1 MIHLGAIMSN
11 IVDRIGM
18 EKSVILLAAVVSFVT
33 AFLANISVALPL
45 IARELAMSNIIQNWV
60 ATIYLLPIAML
71 SIPLGKLTSK
81 HGLNKS
87 LLAGIILTII
97 GVIIACFSINSEL
110 LLLSRVIQGIGTA
123 LINVASMALI
133 VSAVNPE
140 TRGQALG
147 LNIAGVYIGLSSA
160 PVIGGLVIYHLGW
173 QSIFYIMLIPLI
185 FSAYLSWSLK
195 DEWTMY
201 DGPIDITGSIIF
213 SIGILLVIYGFTIV
227 NTWLGIVLLIIG
239 LLLLIAFAYFELRVN
254 NPVFDVRLFKNSR
267 FSSSN
272 IASLISYTAT
282 FVITYIL
289 TYHFQYIMG
298 FDSKFSGML
307 LIVTPVMMAILAPLS
322 GRLSDRIDPQKLA
335 AIGMGFVTVAL
346 TILCFLNES
355 TPLYIIL
362 LAMFLQGIGYGLFS
376 SPNTNA
382 IMSSVPKEETSS
394 ASASLAAVRVI
405 GQTLSLGM
413 LTVIFAYIMG
423 NVAIVPEYYP
433 LLMESSRLSC
443 IISAVL
449 CVIAVIASLV
459 GLRSDD
465 EYET

>member
-1 MIHLGAIMSN
+1 MFN

-60 ATIYLLPIAML
+60 ATIYLLPIAIL

-81 HGLNKS
+81 CGLNRS
-87 LLAGIILTII
+87 LLLGIIITII
-97 GVIIACFSINSEL
+97 GIITACFSTESTL

-133 VSAVNPE
+133 VSAVPPQ

-160 PVIGGLVIYHLGW
+160 PVLGGFLIYNLGW

-185 FSAYLSWSLK
+185 FSAYLSASIRE
-195 DEWTMY
+195 EWKMPV
-201 DGPIDITGSIIF
+201 GPIDKTGSLVF
-213 SIGILLVIYGFTIV
+213 SIGILLFVYGFTVI
-227 NTWLGIVLLIIG
+227 NTYMGIILLIIG
-239 LLLLIAFAYFELRVN
+239 ALFLILFAYIELRVD
-254 NPVFDVRLFKNSR
+254 NPVFDVRLLKNSR

-272 IASLISYTAT
+272 LASLISYLAT

-298 FDSKFSGML
+298 FDSQMSGLL

-335 AIGMGFVTVAL
+335 AIGMAFVTVAL
-346 TILCFLNES
+346 TILCFLNDT
-355 TPLYIIL
+355 TPLYLIL
-362 LAMFLQGIGYGLFS
+362 TAMFLQGIGYGLFS

-382 IMSSVPKEETSS
+382 IMSSVPKEETAT
-394 ASASLAAVRVI
+394 ASAALASVRVI

-413 LTVIFAYIMG
+413 LTVIFAFIMG
-423 NVAIVPEYYP
+423 NVAIVPENYP
-433 LLMESSRLSC
+433 LLMESSRISC

-465 EYET
+465 DYQS

>member
-1 MIHLGAIMSN
+1 MFN

-60 ATIYLLPIAML
+60 ATIYLLPIAIL

-81 HGLNKS
+81 YGLNRS
-87 LLAGIILTII
+87 LLLGIIITII
-97 GVIIACFSINSEL
+97 GIITACFSTESTL

-133 VSAVNPE
+133 VSAVPPQ

-160 PVIGGLVIYHLGW
+160 PVLGGFLIYNLGW

-185 FSAYLSWSLK
+185 FSAYLSASIRE
-195 DEWTMY
+195 EWKM
-201 DGPIDITGSIIF
+201 PVGSIDKVGSVVF
-213 SIGILLVIYGFTIV
+213 SIGILLFVYGFTVI
-227 NTWLGIVLLIIG
+227 NTYTGIILLIIG
-239 LLLLIAFAYFELRVN
+239 ALFLIIFAYIELKCD
-254 NPVFDVRLFKNSR
+254 NPVFDVRLLKNSR

-272 IASLISYTAT
+272 LASLISYLAT

-298 FDSKFSGML
+298 FNSQMSGLL

-335 AIGMGFVTVAL
+335 AIGMAFVTVAL

-355 TPLYIIL
+355 TPLYLIL
-362 LAMFLQGIGYGLFS
+362 TAMFLQGIGYGLFS

-382 IMSSVPKEETSS
+382 IMSSVPKEETAT
-394 ASASLAAVRVI
+394 ASAALASVRVI

-413 LTVIFAYIMG
+413 LTVIFAFIMG
-423 NVAIVPEYYP
+423 NVAIVPENYP
-433 LLMESSRLSC
+433 LLMESSRISC

-465 EYET
+465 DYQS